1 MFSIKGSAPGLAS
14 WMPHRRWS
22 VVLGLQK
29 VTPSQA
35 TEGGRSALS
44 LPSPNGSIRTQTPW
58 SMGHPDLSAAAAGE
72 STCWGTAH
80 TFVSPSIVIPLT
92 DVCRTPAPCETALR
106 ACHWRARQTG
116 LPWVE
121 TASKQVSRHERPVP
135 ADGALRKPCSAEEA
149 RLGATRDLAATELH
163 VGPWQAEGWV
173 RELAGSDQ
181 KCPPGVCSKVLC
193 TQLHMEGETPVSRW
207 EGEEQVNRS

>member
-1 MFSIKGSAPGLAS
+1 M
-14 WMPHRRWS
+14 
-22 VVLGLQK
+22 
-29 VTPSQA
+29 
-35 TEGGRSALS
+35 
-44 LPSPNGSIRTQTPW
+44 
-58 SMGHPDLSAAAAGE
+58 
-72 STCWGTAH
+72 
-80 TFVSPSIVIPLT
+80 
-92 DVCRTPAPCETALR
+92 
-106 ACHWRARQTG
+106 
-116 LPWVE
+116 E

-181 KCPPGVCSKVLC
+181 KCPPRVCSKVLC
-193 TQLHMEGETPVSRW
+193 TQLHKEGETPVSRW